1 MSPAPDNKETIRDL
15 MRERLRDLTLEELQ
29 ERSVALCKR
38 LASADFFD
46 AAQTVMVYLPVPGE
60 VDIAYLALRCFQ
72 EGKTVC
78 VPRMDW
84 KERHMQAI
92 EIRGFDDAFEQ
103 RKHGV
108 REPISGRPIP
118 TDEIELVLVPGL
130 AFDSVG
136 RRLGRGGG
144 FYDRFLALPEFRGSG
159 PGVGTSCGVCF
170 DFQVIETVPALAH
183 DVPVR
188 AVATDRRLVRCN
200 PANRLSQ

>member
-1 MSPAPDNKETIRDL
+1 MSPAPDNKETYRDL
-15 MRERLRDLTLEELQ
+15 MRERLRELTLEEVQ

-38 LASADFFD
+38 LAAADFFEP
-46 AAQTVMVYLPVPGE
+46 AQTVMVYLPVPGE

-108 REPISGRPIP
+108 REPIAGRPIP
-118 TDEIELVLVPGL
+118 TDEIDLVLVPGL
-130 AFDSVG
+130 AFDSGG

-144 FYDRFLALPEFRGSG
+144 FYDRFLAQPEFARASAAM
-159 PGVGTSCGVCF
+159 SCGVCF
-170 DFQVIETVPALAH
+170 DFQIIETVPALAH

-188 AVATDRRLVRCN
+188 AVASDRRLVLC
-200 PANRLSQ
+200 AAKNRFSK